1 MSPHTLTRMSPARFW
16 LGMAQ
21 MAASTVAIVL
31 LLGTGISA
39 ATVAATVVAT
49 AFMLVSR
56 RLYHG
61 QL

>member
-1 MSPHTLTRMSPARFW
+1 MSRARFR

-39 ATVAATVVAT
+39 ATLAATVFAT

-56 RLYHG
+56 RRYHG

>member
-1 MSPHTLTRMSPARFW
+1 MSPARFW

-31 LLGTGISA
+31 LLATGISA
-39 ATVAATVVAT
+39 ATLAATAVAT

-56 RLYHG
+56 RRYHG